1 MKAYEFLAKPE
12 NGVITIPKELK
23 NRITSNV
30 KVIVLEI
37 KPDKLDDDKI
47 NTIRKSDLIL
57 PPTLD
62 TCGWKFSREEA
73 NER

>member
-62 TCGWKFSREEA
+62 TRGWKFSREEA